1 MIEDDEDTHE
11 RMIKAFQEYFKY
23 HDRFESDN
31 NIRAG
36 IDARYWL
43 SEIRS
48 QASKRRVEIKSK
60 QTELKISRKG
70 KPGRPKRVTKGA

>member
-1 MIEDDEDTHE
+1 MHDDDDTHE
-11 RMIKAFQEYFKY
+11 RMIRAFQEYFKY

-43 SEIRS
+43 SEIRRY
-48 QASKRRVEIKSK
+48 ASTRRFEIKDK

-70 KPGRPKRVTKGA
+70 RPGRPKRVIKGA